1 MAHVL
6 TVTMNPSVDI
16 SSTVER
22 VIPARKLRC
31 GVARRDPGGGGI
43 NVARVVDRL
52 GHAATALFPAGG
64 GVGHQLRALIEAENI
79 RSVAIAIDGETRED
93 FTVVE
98 QASGSEYRFVS
109 AGPALHEW
117 EWRAC
122 LDAIET
128 LPGPIDYIVASGSL
142 PPGAPED
149 FYARVAALAR
159 GRGVPIVVDSSG
171 AALRTALAHGVD
183 LFKPSLRE
191 MRELTGRDLADPTA
205 CVGVCRELVET
216 GQAKLVAL
224 TLGAQGAILATA
236 GGIWRAWPLPIP
248 AVSTVGAGD
257 SFLGAMV
264 CALASGDD
272 PAEAFRLATAAGTAA
287 LLSPG
292 TQLCHP
298 DRIAELAPHVQVDL
312 VS

>member
-6 TVTMNPSVDI
+6 TVTMNPSIDI
-16 SSTVER
+16 SSEVDR
-22 VIPARKLRC
+22 VIPSRKLRC
-31 GVARRDPGGGGI
+31 GPARRDPGGGGV
-43 NVARVVDRL
+43 NVARVVERL
-52 GHAATALFPAGG
+52 GHKATALFPAGG
-64 GVGHQLRALIEAENI
+64 EVGRQLRTLVEKEGITAL
-79 RSVAIAIDGETRED
+79 AIAIDGQTRED

-98 QASGSEYRFVS
+98 HASGEEYRFV
-109 AGPALHEW
+109 AMGPALHEW

-159 GRGVPIVVDSSG
+159 GRGAPIVVDTSG
-171 AALRTALAHGVD
+171 PALKAALAHGVD

-191 MRELTGRDLADPTA
+191 MRELTGRELSDPA
-205 CVGVCRELVET
+205 SLVAIARDFVDS
-216 GQAKLVAL
+216 GQARIVAL
-224 TLGAQGAILATA
+224 TLGSQGAILATA
-236 GGIWRAWPLPIP
+236 GGAWRAWPLPIK

-264 CALASGDD
+264 CALAGAAD
-272 PAEAFRLATAAGTAA
+272 PTEAFRHGVAAGSAA
-287 LLSPG
+287 LLAPG
-292 TQLCHP
+292 TQLCQPH
-298 DRIAELAPHVQVDL
+298 DIAELLPHVHIDRAL
-312 VS
+312 